1 MMRIPLSALIAGL
14 SCLAASAQT
23 GPCPCGNRAA
33 ALTHLTSSQPIP
45 ADHAA
50 CLKAI
55 DDFARWL
62 EQNESRVE
70 LPQFKK
76 LFAPLL
82 PGLVSVDWVVPSK
95 AEVKDLAKFQR
106 LDFNRA
112 QLEQAEANLTKARQ
126 ERYSGATLIA
136 LSDNVLMAEAFLR
149 YDEAYEVYLKCL
161 DAKGLA
167 Q

>member
-1 MMRIPLSALIAGL
+1 MRIPLLTLIASL
-14 SCLAASAQT
+14 HWAAAAAQT
-23 GPCPCGNRAA
+23 GPCPCSNRAA

-45 ADHAA
+45 AAHAA

-62 EQNESRVE
+62 EQNEGRVE

-82 PGLVSVDWVVPSK
+82 PGLISVDWAVPSK
-95 AEVKDLAKFQR
+95 AEVEDLAKFQR

-112 QLEQAEANLTKARQ
+112 QYEQAEANLAKAQR
-126 ERYSGATLIA
+126 EHSSGATLVA
-136 LSDNVLMAEAFLR
+136 LSDSALMAEAFLR
-149 YDEAYEVYLKCL
+149 YDEAYESYLKCL
-161 DAKGLA
+161 AAKGLP

>member
-1 MMRIPLSALIAGL
+1 MRAPLLVLIAGL

-23 GPCPCGNRAA
+23 GPCPCSNRAV

-45 ADHAA
+45 ADHAV

-62 EQNESRVE
+62 QQNEGRVE

-95 AEVKDLAKFQR
+95 AEVKGLAKFQR

-112 QLEQAEANLTKARQ
+112 QLEQAEANLAKARQ
-126 ERYSGATLIA
+126 EHYSGATLIA